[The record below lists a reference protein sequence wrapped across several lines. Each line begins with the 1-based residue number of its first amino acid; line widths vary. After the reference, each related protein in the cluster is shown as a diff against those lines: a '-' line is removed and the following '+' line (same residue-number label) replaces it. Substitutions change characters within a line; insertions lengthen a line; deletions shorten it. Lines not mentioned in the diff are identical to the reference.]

1 VMYGGRTV
9 EKGTVE
15 EVFRAPR
22 HPYTA
27 ALLQAM
33 PRLDD
38 NRKGQPLPAIP
49 GAPPD
54 PASLPAGCAF
64 ADRCGFVEDGCRVQE
79 PPLLTIGRSGHQS
92 ACFVSQRGDDV
103 SVHPHLPGTAAVPTT
118 PAGAVVE
125 ARPVLEVH
133 DLRVD
138 VGSRRHGLAG
148 RDPAVFAVDSV
159 SLAVRAGQTLGLVG
173 ESGCGKSTLSRTIV
187 GINEVASGTVLVD
200 GEDVSSMDDRA
211 LRKIRSTVQYIF
223 QDPYASLNPRRTIRQ
238 SIGEALAM
246 RGVPGPEQEE
256 HARALMQQVGLR
268 EEHLDRYPHAFSGGQ
283 RQRIGIARALARQP
297 RVLVLDEPVSALD
310 VSIQAQIINLL
321 ERLQD
326 DLGLGYLFI
335 AHDLSV
341 VKHLSDTVA
350 VMYLGRIVE
359 TGRADLVYSRPQHPY
374 TAALLSSSPTPTPGA
389 GARERIV
396 LQGDLPSPANPPS
409 GCRFRTR
416 CPIGP
421 MVNPERT
428 ICMQLDP
435 QLSPTA
441 SGQHAACHFPGEL
454 EAAASSGSPH
464 KSGSVVA

>member
-1 VMYGGRTV
+1 
-9 EKGTVE
+9 
-15 EVFRAPR
+15 
-22 HPYTA
+22 
-27 ALLQAM
+27 
-33 PRLDD
+33 
-38 NRKGQPLPAIP
+38 
-49 GAPPD
+49 
-54 PASLPAGCAF
+54 
-64 ADRCGFVEDGCRVQE
+64 
-79 PPLLTIGRSGHQS
+79 
-92 ACFVSQRGDDV
+92 
-103 SVHPHLPGTAAVPTT
+103 
-118 PAGAVVE
+118 
-125 ARPVLEVH
+125 
-133 DLRVD
+133 
-138 VGSRRHGLAG
+138 
-148 RDPAVFAVDSV
+148 
-159 SLAVRAGQTLGLVG
+159 
-173 ESGCGKSTLSRTIV
+173 
-187 GINEVASGTVLVD
+187 
-200 GEDVSSMDDRA
+200 
-211 LRKIRSTVQYIF
+211 
-223 QDPYASLNPRRTIRQ
+223 
-238 SIGEALAM
+238 M

-389 GARERIV
+389 DARERIV